1 MKHSEACE
9 RNKGPIL
16 EILKDALKDQSHVL
30 EIGSG
35 TGQHAVHF
43 GKFLKHLIWQTSDLR
58 ENIPDIEERINSVA
72 TDNVIVPVELDVRQ
86 EVWPVE
92 KADAVYTANT
102 LHIMP
107 WDYVP
112 DFFAGTG
119 RVLGSKGLLF
129 VYGPFKYNGKFTTES
144 NAEFDDWLKS
154 RNSQSGIRDFE
165 DVDKLA
171 LNQGLKLIN
180 DYKMPANNQLIVWGR

>member
-16 EILKDALKDQSHVL
+16 DVLKDVLKDHRRVL

-35 TGQHAVHF
+35 TAQHAVHF
-43 GKFLKHLIWQTSDLR
+43 GKNLTHLIWQTSDLQ
-58 ENIPDIEERINSVA
+58 ENIPDIAGRVELEG
-72 TDNVIVPVELDVRQ
+72 TDNVIAPVELDVTQQIWPVQ
-86 EVWPVE
+86 EV
-92 KADAVYTANT
+92 DAVYTANT

-107 WDYVP
+107 WACVP

-119 RVLGSKGLLF
+119 RILSSMGLLC
-129 VYGPFKYNGKFTTES
+129 VYGPFKYNGNFTSES
-144 NAEFDDWLKS
+144 NAEFDEWLKS

-165 DVDKLA
+165 DVNMLA
-171 LNQGLKLIN
+171 LDQGLKLIN
-180 DYKMPANNQLIVWGR
+180 DYSMPANNQLIVWGR

>member
-16 EILKDALKDQSHVL
+16 DVLKDVLKDHRRVL

-35 TGQHAVHF
+35 TAQHAVHF
-43 GKFLKHLIWQTSDLR
+43 GNNLTHLIWQTSDLQ
-58 ENIPDIEERINSVA
+58 ENIPDIAGRVELEG
-72 TDNVIVPVELDVRQ
+72 TDNVIAPVELDVTQ
-86 EVWPVE
+86 QIWPVLE
-92 KADAVYTANT
+92 VDAVYTANT

-107 WDYVP
+107 WACVP

-119 RVLGSKGLLF
+119 RILSSRGLLC
-129 VYGPFKYNGKFTTES
+129 VYGPFKYNGNFTSES
-144 NAEFDDWLKS
+144 NAEFDEWLKS

-165 DVDKLA
+165 DVNMLA
-171 LNQGLKLIN
+171 LDQGLKLIN
-180 DYKMPANNQLIVWGR
+180 DYSMPANNQLIVWGR